1 MNRLDFRD
9 GIRIRKC
16 FFIRL
21 RENKVWTMVQMI
33 VLSRNQSKPFGIS
46 ASKPELLWG
55 LCVFFS
61 HGRFGV
67 MSYNFSFQRC
77 FPDFWPRF
85 FTCFYHKTLG
95 WWPILLYSCY
105 CFVGGRNLATVA
117 TTKKHTS
124 PQKVRILGDP
134 GDFKTFSGDT
144 FWLCYCRPCLEP
156 SFSSLAFCV
165 TGSIP
170 RSWAVAWKSWA
181 TFRHHPGKFATLG
194 IDGSRPTLG
203 VANPAMPTQGKLG
216 KSLMCFPLLPCY
228 LRVFCFLKLQ
238 YRSIE

>member
-1 MNRLDFRD
+1 
-9 GIRIRKC
+9 
-16 FFIRL
+16 
-21 RENKVWTMVQMI
+21 MI
-33 VLSRNQSKPFGIS
+33 VLSRNQSMEPQTLKPFGPDFCLETW
-46 ASKPELLWG
+46 ASHE
-55 LCVFFS
+55 VYFAFFFPM
-61 HGRFGV
+61 GRFGV
-67 MSYNFSFQRC
+67 MSYDVSVQRC

-105 CFVGGRNLATVA
+105 CFVGAETSQPSQ
-117 TTKKHTS
+117 KKTNITPTGS
-124 PQKVRILGDP
+124 YRLGDP

-144 FWLCYCRPCLEP
+144 FWLCDCRPCLEP

-216 KSLMCFPLLPCY
+216 KSSGKIVDVLPAFALLLEGVLCF
-228 LRVFCFLKLQ
+228 FW
-238 YRSIE
+238 IAME

>member
-67 MSYNFSFQRC
+67 MSYNFSFERC

-144 FWLCYCRPCLEP
+144 VWLC
-156 SFSSLAFCV
+156 
-165 TGSIP
+165 
-170 RSWAVAWKSWA
+170 
-181 TFRHHPGKFATLG
+181 
-194 IDGSRPTLG
+194 
-203 VANPAMPTQGKLG
+203 
-216 KSLMCFPLLPCY
+216 
-228 LRVFCFLKLQ
+228 
-238 YRSIE
+238 